1 MSVFPKPIITTI
13 ADLKRMHERRVPRMF
28 YDYAESGSWTEQT
41 FRENT
46 TDFDQI
52 RLRQR
57 VAVDMTGRS
66 TATHMIGENV
76 AMPVALAP
84 VGLTGMQHADGEIK
98 AARAAEKFGV
108 PYTLSTMSINS
119 IEDVAA
125 ATTAPFWFQL
135 YTMRDT
141 DYTSLLIERARAAKC
156 SALVITL
163 DLQILGQRHKDL
175 KNGLSAPPKLTIKTL
190 ANLATKWSWGLEM
203 LRAQRREFGNIVGH
217 VDGISDAS
225 SLGAWTAEQ
234 FDPSW
239 DGDKIAKLKEQWGGK
254 VILKGIL
261 DAEDAK
267 MALKVGADAIIVS
280 NHGGR
285 QLDGALS
292 SIRALPSILEAVGD
306 QIEVHIDGGIRSGQD
321 VLKAVAMGAKG
332 TYIGRAYIYGLG
344 AMGQDGVT
352 EALNVI
358 HRELDTTM
366 ALCGETQV
374 TDLGRQ
380 NLLIPK
386 DFEGR
391 WQD

>member
-1 MSVFPKPIITTI
+1 MPVITNI
-13 ADLKRMHERRVPRMF
+13 DDLKRIYERRVPRMF
-28 YDYAESGSWTEQT
+28 YDYCESGSWTEQT

-46 TDFDQI
+46 SDFDKL

-57 VAVDMTGRS
+57 VAVDMSGRS
-66 TATHMIGENV
+66 TASKMIGQDV

-98 AARAAEKFGV
+98 AARAARDFGV
-108 PYTLSTMSINS
+108 PFTLSTMSINS
-119 IEDVAA
+119 IEDVAE
-125 ATTAPFWFQL
+125 ATRAPFWFQL
-135 YTMRDT
+135 YTMRDE
-141 DYTSLLIERARAAKC
+141 DYVRRLIQRAKDANC

-175 KNGLSAPPKLTIKTL
+175 KNGLSAPPKLTPKTI
-190 ANLATKWSWGLEM
+190 ANLATKWAWGIEM

-234 FDPSW
+234 FDQTLDW
-239 DGDKIAKLKEQWGGK
+239 NKIARLREQWDGK

-267 MALKVGADAIIVS
+267 MALKVGADAIVVS

-292 SIRALPSILEAVGD
+292 SIAMLPSIMDAVDD
-306 QIEVHIDGGIRSGQD
+306 QVEVHLDSGIRSGQD
-321 VLKAVAMGAKG
+321 VLKALALGAQG
-332 TYIGRAYIYGLG
+332 TFIGRAFIYGLG
-344 AMGQDGVT
+344 AMGQKGVT
-352 EALNVI
+352 AALDVI
-358 HRELDTTM
+358 KKELDVTM
-366 ALCGETQV
+366 ALCGETKV
-374 TDLGRQ
+374 TNLGRH
-380 NLLIPK
+380 NLLIPQ
-386 DFEGR
+386 DFGGV
-391 WQD
+391 WQS